1 MLDITLKIEY
11 NHRYIMTKGVNNMKN
26 SRNMF
31 RIVSGILAFIM
42 SASLMVSCAES
53 ADGNSENTPENPNEV
68 QTEAEETDDGIE
80 RDRIPE
86 DLTFDGA
93 DLRMAGQAYHV
104 TNNMDMWVESATGD
118 VVLDAI
124 YERGLYVEERL
135 KCKITEPLMT
145 TYENCSSTIKNM
157 VNAQEDG
164 YEIVVNQL
172 ATTSSDVLNG
182 YYINLNDVPY
192 IDFERSWYPQEI
204 TESAALGGKL
214 FLTVSDMC
222 LTYVGQTWSMF
233 FEKDKCADYGLE
245 DLYEVARGGQWTI
258 DKLTELTRD
267 IYQDLNGNGKADNDD
282 LYGFTFGSGLDGC
295 KAAAFMYGAGARFL
309 TVDQDDYSVEH
320 LLGSER
326 NVQIGEKFYDLNH
339 QEGSH
344 FFSEGN
350 AIDSMLSGNVVF
362 GSAQLGHYYSY
373 ARDYEGTFGV
383 LPLPKYD
390 EQQDGYYTLC
400 DAGCNCITVPIT
412 CVNTELAGAAVEAMS
427 AYSHNYVNPAYVSI
441 ALQTKIARD
450 EESAEMM
457 DLVLDGRVMDFG
469 YLYCGWN
476 GWTWQ
481 LGNMLKDPNK
491 YVSTFEKNMKS
502 QSRYYDKV
510 IACFGEE

>member
-1 MLDITLKIEY
+1 MENTDKRLRVI
-11 NHRYIMTKGVNNMKN
+11 
-26 SRNMF
+26 
-31 RIVSGILAFIM
+31 SGILALIM
-42 SASLMVSCAES
+42 AGMVLASCAES
-53 ADGNSENTPENPNEV
+53 ADVGNDDVNPDTAAI

-80 RDRIPE
+80 HDRIPE
-86 DLTFDGA
+86 GLTFDGA

-104 TNNMDMWVESATGD
+104 TNNMDMWVEAATGD

-135 KCKITEPLMT
+135 ECNITEPLMT
-145 TYENCSSTIKNM
+145 TYENCSSTVKNM

-164 YEIVVNQL
+164 YEIIVNQL

-182 YYINLNDVPY
+182 YYTNLNDVPY

-233 FEKDKCADYGLE
+233 FEKDKCNDYGIE
-245 DLYEVARGGQWTI
+245 DLYEVARSGRWTI
-258 DKLTELTRD
+258 DKLAEVTTG
-267 IYQDLNGNGKADNDD
+267 IYSDLNGNGKADDDD
-282 LYGFTFGSGLDGC
+282 LFGFTFGTNLDGC
-295 KAAAFMYGAGARFL
+295 KAAAFLYGAGARFL
-309 TVDQDDYSVEH
+309 NVDQETYEVEH

-326 NVQIGEKFYDLNH
+326 TVGIAEKFYSLNN

-344 FFSEGN
+344 FFKEGN
-350 AIDSMLSGNVVF
+350 AIDDMLSGNVVF
-362 GSAQLGHYYSY
+362 GSAQLCHYYSY

-390 EQQDGYYTLC
+390 EQQEGYYTLC

-412 CVNTELAGAAVEAMS
+412 CVNTELAGAAIEAMS

-481 LGNMLKDPNK
+481 LGGMLKDSNK
-491 YVSTFEKNMKS
+491 YVSSYEKNVKS
-502 QSRYYDKV
+502 QTRYYQKV
-510 IACFGEE
+510 IACFDEAE